1 MNSVVDS
8 FWDSKKGCYG
18 MNLCRRH
25 HCWCRLQHTL
35 SSPLLSFCLGA
46 GWCSSSVYK
55 DTYAQHAGPQLS
67 GSQAGARFLPKQP
80 SCCYYCFSPSLDV
93 LTTRSCDLLFRPPAG
108 GLRDRM
114 PPCWWDPNSWLRIWF
129 VVTRKLFISICI
141 QQINTWVSA

>member
-1 MNSVVDS
+1 MLDQSENNGQSARIKMGL
-8 FWDSKKGCYG
+8 FFF
-18 MNLCRRH
+18 
-25 HCWCRLQHTL
+25 L

-141 QQINTWVSA
+141 QQINT